1 MKARILLTSIIALIA
16 VAAVAAACGG
26 DDGGGASSEIQT
38 QKGLSVAAISGQSA
52 VGGQTSDAAKAAS
65 MGTSGGS
72 IPAVQVASAGRG
84 GAVSSDM
91 YAPAPQMQPG
101 GDGITIQGY
110 GSATVNADSA
120 VMELYFGSGGGVKP
134 MPYPMESGGVDG
146 SSGSGAASPVQVAPG
161 QPVPP
166 LTPVTQ
172 EVKPITEA
180 DLQPVI
186 DAIVAAGVAR
196 SDIQFVSQGY
206 YDPYSSN
213 ATLRVT
219 VKNIDNVDGVMQ
231 AAKNAA
237 SGLNNIFLQNINVS
251 YTVGDCAALEKAAMR
266 AAVEDAASRA
276 GAFAEA
282 LGVGLGSVTGAANYS
297 YAPFGGTPCNSQY
310 TGPYPMT
317 GVAYQA
323 GQPSQV
329 QVVST
334 VSVTYAIK

>member
-1 MKARILLTSIIALIA
+1 MKIRLLVISVIALIA

-26 DDGGGASSEIQT
+26 DDGGGASSEIQV
-38 QKGLSVAAISGQSA
+38 QKGLSVAVISGQSA
-52 VGGQTSDAAKAAS
+52 SGGQTSAAVKAPS
-65 MGTSGGS
+65 VIGDV
-72 IPAVQVASAGRG
+72 VQEVA
-84 GAVSSDM
+84 SDM
-91 YAPAPQMQPG
+91 YAPAPQLQTG
-101 GDGITIQGY
+101 GDGITVLGY

-120 VMELYFGSGGGVKP
+120 MIELYFGTSGGIKP
-134 MPYPMESGGVDG
+134 LPGETTPGSAGGSD
-146 SSGSGAASPVQVAPG
+146 SSGVA
-161 QPVPP
+161 PVPP

-196 SDIQFVSQGY
+196 SDIQFVSQPY
-206 YDPYSSN
+206 YDPYLSS

-219 VKNIDNVDGVMQ
+219 VKNIDEVDGVMQ
-231 AAKNAA
+231 AAKSAA
-237 SGLNNIFLQNINVS
+237 AGLSNIFLQNANVS
-251 YTVGDCAALEKAAMR
+251 YTVSDCTALEKAAMK
-266 AAVEDAASRA
+266 AAVEDAAARA

-297 YAPFGGTPCNSQY
+297 YAPFGGTPCDSQY
-310 TGPYPMT
+310 MGPYPMA
-317 GVAYQA
+317 GVAYQE
-323 GQPSQV
+323 GQARQV